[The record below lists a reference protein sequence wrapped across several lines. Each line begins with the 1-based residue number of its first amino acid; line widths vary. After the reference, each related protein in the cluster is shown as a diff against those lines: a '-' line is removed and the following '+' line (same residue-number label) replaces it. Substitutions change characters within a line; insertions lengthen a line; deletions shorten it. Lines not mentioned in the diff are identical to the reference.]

1 MKRYTETYRGWKIL
15 IMQHYSETY
24 RGWKIESYSHPTE
37 KFKFYP
43 LKKKKEVMLGSNI
56 QQIKKQID
64 HLQN

>member
-1 MKRYTETYRGWKIL
+1 
-15 IMQHYSETY
+15 MQHYSEIY

-37 KFKFYP
+37 KFRYYP